1 MYCELLSG
9 NSRVF
14 KKPSFLG
21 FYKDNFQVTY
31 QVRVQ
36 LHRMMHEET
45 KFSKNNNLSEKNN
58 LQVNQLTWKLNH

>member
-1 MYCELLSG
+1 MVLK
-9 NSRVF
+9 NVRNQ
-14 KKPSFLG
+14 G

-36 LHRMMHEET
+36 LHRMMYEEY

-58 LQVNQLTWKLNH
+58 FQVNQLT

>member
-1 MYCELLSG
+1 MTKIVLK
-9 NSRVF
+9 NFRNQ
-14 KKPSFLG
+14 G

-36 LHRMMHEET
+36 LHRMMHEES